1 MFFGRETHITS
12 DKCVSLP
19 RNSFNP
25 SLFRFVAISAVLCHC
40 FKAMLLVR
48 ILAEQCLTHASYC
61 WAVLSCGTV
70 HLIIMLYKVVLTTG
84 SMNEILK
91 CYHSDESY
99 WAVLSCHGNVYYA
112 VQGGSSFFET
122 VKNSCS
128 VPIQMKTSLP
138 ILSDGTVNYA
148 LQSGSYFWVFHQNP
162 VVSHF
167 KWSFLSSMFTWNCLF
182 FSILESVLNNYCCWI
197 FASAT

>member
-1 MFFGRETHITS
+1 MFPGRETHITS
-12 DKCVSLP
+12 DMCFPIQEQFQFFFVSFCHYC
-19 RNSFNP
+19 S
-25 SLFRFVAISAVLCHC
+25 VVLCHC
-40 FKAMLLVR
+40 FKAMLLVG
-48 ILAEQCLTHASYC
+48 ILAEKCLTHASY

-112 VQGGSSFFET
+112 VQGGSYFFET

-138 ILSDGTVNYA
+138 ILSDGTVNYT
-148 LQSGSYFWVFHQNP
+148 LQSGSYFWVFQQNP
-162 VVSHF
+162 V
-167 KWSFLSSMFTWNCLF
+167 
-182 FSILESVLNNYCCWI
+182 SVTLQMKLL
-197 FASAT
+197 

>member
-1 MFFGRETHITS
+1 MFPYPGT
-12 DKCVSLP
+12 VSILLC
-19 RNSFNP
+19 FVL
-25 SLFRFVAISAVLCHC
+25 SLFLLSYVAVW
-40 FKAMLLVR
+40 AMLLVG
-48 ILAEQCLTHASYC
+48 ILAEQCLTHASY

-70 HLIIMLYKVVLTTG
+70 HLIIILYKVVLTIG
-84 SMNEILK
+84 SMDEILQ

-112 VQGGSSFFET
+112 VQGGSYFFET

-148 LQSGSYFWVFHQNP
+148 LQSGSYFWVFQQNP
-162 VVSHF
+162 VSVTLQMKLFVFQHF
-167 KWSFLSSMFTWNCLF
+167 EKC
-182 FSILESVLNNYCCWI
+182 IKYCCWI
-197 FASAT
+197 FALAT

>member
-1 MFFGRETHITS
+1 MI
-12 DKCVSLP
+12 CVCLP

-84 SMNEILK
+84 SMNEIQK

-99 WAVLSCHGNVYYA
+99 WAVLSCHMVMFIMLYK
-112 VQGGSSFFET
+112 V
-122 VKNSCS
+122 V
-128 VPIQMKTSLP
+128 L
-138 ILSDGTVNYA
+138 IL
-148 LQSGSYFWVFHQNP
+148 LRLWKIP
-162 VVSHF
+162 VVCPC
-167 KWSFLSSMFTWNCLF
+167 KWKPLCQYFPIILLITLYKVAHTFESFNK
-182 FSILESVLNNYCCWI
+182 IL
-197 FASAT
+197 